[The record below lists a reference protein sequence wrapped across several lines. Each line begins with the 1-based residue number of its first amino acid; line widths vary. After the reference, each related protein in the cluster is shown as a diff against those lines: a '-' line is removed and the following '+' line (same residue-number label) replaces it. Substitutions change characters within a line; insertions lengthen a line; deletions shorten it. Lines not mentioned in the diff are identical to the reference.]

1 MIRELQVVANKP
13 ITLITTSEA
22 MKRGAVIV
30 EDYKTETVKN
40 ATSGAT
46 DIYFVDVEP
55 TYEGINAVVEPTD
68 GNWENIEAKAEVKKI
83 PLFVGERYAT
93 TELVE
98 NFGTAL
104 AKGDYLKADGGKFV
118 KGENGDVCIAVY
130 MGEYADPTGLSMGIV
145 QITRPFTVA

>member
-46 DIYFVDVEP
+46 DVYFVDVEP
-55 TYEGINAVVEPTD
+55 TYEGINAVVVPAD
-68 GNWENIEAKAEVKKI
+68 GTWEDIEAKAEVKKI

-93 TELVE
+93 TELVD
-98 NFGTAL
+98 NFGTVL
-104 AKGDYLKADGGKFV
+104 AKGDYLKADDGKFI
-118 KGENGDVCIAVY
+118 KGVSGDSCIAVY
-130 MGEYADPTGLSMGIV
+130 MGEYTDPTGLAMGIV
-145 QITRPFTVA
+145 QITRPSTVA

>member
-68 GNWENIEAKAEVKKI
+68 GSWENIKAKAEE
-83 PLFVGERYAT
+83 LYRYAIEKST
-93 TELVE
+93 PVVE
-98 NFGTAL
+98 KA
-104 AKGDYLKADGGKFV
+104 ADEVRKQSLKVV
-118 KGENGDVCIAVY
+118 KEIEKKLEDENK
-130 MGEYADPTGLSMGIV
+130 SKK
-145 QITRPFTVA
+145 